1 MKNNVHGK
9 IGFCFVILAA
19 LCLIVGIVL
28 IIFNQKPISN
38 NSKKESSSNESVIE
52 DYNLNMSNNSDFLVD
67 KYIKYSIPETYEQFS
82 EKNSSIVEKVYDAD
96 EKCSVRIYQLN
107 YKSFDE
113 FSKEF
118 MGFYQLN
125 SKPENVVV
133 NNIKWNLLVVD
144 HSESKGYY
152 YVTEY
157 KNKLILY
164 VFVDYN
170 STNCIKDKDLV
181 FNIISFK

>member
-82 EKNSSIVEKVYDAD
+82 EKDSSIVEKVYDAD

-113 FSKEF
+113 FSKE
-118 MGFYQLN
+118 
-125 SKPENVVV
+125 
-133 NNIKWNLLVVD
+133 
-144 HSESKGYY
+144 
-152 YVTEY
+152 
-157 KNKLILY
+157 
-164 VFVDYN
+164 
-170 STNCIKDKDLV
+170 
-181 FNIISFK
+181 